1 MLTGLPGGQV
11 GFLIV
16 VNVFI
21 FFLAFFL
28 DFFEIAFII
37 LPMLGPVADKMGIDL
52 VWFGVL
58 LCVNMQ
64 TSFMHPPFGFALFY
78 LRGIADTLYK
88 EKRIDAPVKSNDIYL
103 GAIPWVLMQ
112 VLLVGIVIFVPQSV
126 TMFLDKE
133 EKVDLDKVKIE
144 APAEINAPDAAI
156 DPLKPVDP
164 ASAAKAEADEQKKLD
179 ELFNK
184 K

>member
-1 MLTGLPGGQV
+1 
-11 GFLIV
+11 
-16 VNVFI
+16 
-21 FFLAFFL
+21 
-28 DFFEIAFII
+28 
-37 LPMLGPVADKMGIDL
+37 MGIDL

-88 EKRIDAPVKSNDIYL
+88 EKRIDKPVLSNDIYL

-112 VLLVGIVIFVPQSV
+112 VLLVAIVIFIPQTV
-126 TMFLDKE
+126 TVFLDKE
-133 EKVDLDKVKIE
+133 EKIDVDKVKIE
-144 APAEINAPDAAI
+144 MPADLAPPAAPAMPGASGAAS
-156 DPLKPVDP
+156 DPLKPAD
-164 ASAAKAEADEQKKLD
+164 AAGDADKAAAEEQKKMD
-179 ELFNK
+179 ELFAPK